1 MKNNGFTLIELLVVV
16 AIIGILASIGV
27 LAYNG
32 YTANAKKN
40 SLISRQNI
48 ALKFLTAEFE
58 KCNIGEKL
66 YLNGSTNFDQCTRVL
81 NPGKSTTRNLAK
93 VTVNHFNNIMGWKN
107 TVDNTKPG
115 STQGNLKNCELGS
128 ICIDGYVSDRIL
140 VIANYN
146 DNPNDFVSNLIMLN
160 Y

>member
-27 LAYNG
+27 VAYNG
-32 YTANAKKN
+32 YTTNAKKN

>member
-27 LAYNG
+27 VAYNG
-32 YTANAKKN
+32 YTTNAKKN

-93 VTVNHFNNIMGWKN
+93 VTVNDFNNIMGWKN

>member
-27 LAYNG
+27 VAYNG
-32 YTANAKKN
+32 YTTNAKKN

-66 YLNGSTNFDQCTRVL
+66 YLNGSNNFDQCTRVL

>member
-27 LAYNG
+27 VAYNG
-32 YTANAKKN
+32 YTTNAKKN

-146 DNPNDFVSNLIMLN
+146 DNPNDFVSNLIMPN

>member
-1 MKNNGFTLIELLVVV
+1 MRAKGFTLIELLVVV
-16 AIIGILASIGV
+16 AIIGILAAVGV
-27 LAYNG
+27 VAYNG
-32 YTANAKKN
+32 YTTSAKKN

-48 ALKFLTAEFE
+48 ALKFLTAEFQ
-58 KCNIGEKL
+58 KCNHGEKL
-66 YLNGSTNFDQCTRVL
+66 YLNGSTNFNQCSRVL

-93 VTVNHFNNIMGWKN
+93 VSVNHFNNIMGWKN

-140 VIANYN
+140 VIGNYN
-146 DNPNDFVSNLIMLN
+146 DNSDDFVTDVIMLN

>member
-16 AIIGILASIGV
+16 AIIGISASIGV
-27 LAYNG
+27 VAYNG
-32 YTANAKKN
+32 YTTNAKKN

>member
-1 MKNNGFTLIELLVVV
+1 MKNYGFTLIELLVVV

-27 LAYNG
+27 VAYNG
-32 YTANAKKN
+32 YTTNAKKN

>member
-27 LAYNG
+27 VAYNG
-32 YTANAKKN
+32 YTTNAKKN

-93 VTVNHFNNIMGWKN
+93 VTVNHFNNIMGWKK